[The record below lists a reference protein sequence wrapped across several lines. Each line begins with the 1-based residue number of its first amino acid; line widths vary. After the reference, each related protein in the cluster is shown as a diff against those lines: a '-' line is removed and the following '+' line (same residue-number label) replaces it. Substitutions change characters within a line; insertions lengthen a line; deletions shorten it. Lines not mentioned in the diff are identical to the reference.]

1 MDARDTG
8 LCCTHRAVV
17 GNCLGFGGGDMSIVL
32 NNVTVSYQRRPA
44 VHHVTGRMCAGVAT
58 AIVGPNGAG
67 KSTLLKAIAGVL
79 PMDSGQVTF
88 TDCTRAD
95 LAYLPQKS
103 EMDVSMPMTVFELVV
118 TGLWRTVGAFG
129 RVKTNDFAR
138 IEQALM
144 QVGMQDF
151 VARPLQALS
160 MGQLQRV
167 LFARILVQDAPVILL
182 DEPFNAVDAN
192 TTEILLGLMHQ
203 WQIEKRTVIAVLHD
217 FGQVKR
223 YFQEAVLLAH
233 EVVAWGQPEDV
244 LTVEHLMSANE
255 RCTHWFD
262 CAPVCQTQ
270 EAAVVQTL
278 NTHAHEH
285 CDHAHSVEVKS

>member
-1 MDARDTG
+1 MSLKISG
-8 LCCTHRAVV
+8 LTKK
-17 GNCLGFGGGDMSIVL
+17 FGEQIAL
-32 NNVTVSYQRRPA
+32 NDINITIA
-44 VHHVTGRMCAGVAT
+44 NNEIIGLL
-58 AIVGPNGAG
+58 GPNGAG

-233 EVVAWGQPEDV
+233 EVVAWGSPEDV

-262 CAPVCQTQ
+262 RAPVCQTQ

>member
-1 MDARDTG
+1 
-8 LCCTHRAVV
+8 
-17 GNCLGFGGGDMSIVL
+17 MSIVL

-203 WQIEKRTVIAVLHD
+203 WQIEKRTVIAVL
-217 FGQVKR
+217 
-223 YFQEAVLLAH
+223 LAH
-233 EVVAWGQPEDV
+233 EVVAWGSPEDV

-262 CAPVCQTQ
+262 RAPVCQTQ

>member
-1 MDARDTG
+1 
-8 LCCTHRAVV
+8 
-17 GNCLGFGGGDMSIVL
+17 
-32 NNVTVSYQRRPA
+32 
-44 VHHVTGRMCAGVAT
+44 
-58 AIVGPNGAG
+58 
-67 KSTLLKAIAGVL
+67 
-79 PMDSGQVTF
+79 
-88 TDCTRAD
+88 
-95 LAYLPQKS
+95 
-103 EMDVSMPMTVFELVV
+103 
-118 TGLWRTVGAFG
+118 
-129 RVKTNDFAR
+129 
-138 IEQALM
+138 M

-167 LFARILVQDAPVILL
+167 LFARILAQDAPVILL
-182 DEPFNAVDAN
+182 DEPVNAVDAN

-262 CAPVCQTQ
+262 RAPVCQTQ